1 MPENTQSGSRI
12 LVVEDEFYLADDL
25 RALIGRTG
33 AHVVGPVPTADQAR
47 GLIESDERVDAVLLD
62 INLRG
67 STAYDLAD
75 QLQASDVPFAFVT
88 GYDRSVLPARFADT
102 PTVHKPMN
110 AEKLDLLLATL
121 LPATVPAAR

>member
-1 MPENTQSGSRI
+1 MPGNDQTGSRI
-12 LVVEDEFYLADDL
+12 LVVEDEYYLADDL

-33 AHVVGPVPTADQAR
+33 ADVLGPVPTADQAR
-47 GLIESDERVDAVLLD
+47 SLIEGAERVDAVLLD

-67 STAYDLAD
+67 STAYELAD
-75 QLQASDVPFAFVT
+75 QLRASDVPFAFVT

-110 AEKLDLLLATL
+110 AEKLDALLATL
-121 LPATVPAAR
+121 LPATVTAAR